1 MIIVLQGFAL
11 GSLYG
16 WTNGPGVDAGGAAV
30 TAAITGKLVR
40 PILTHYTN
48 ITTSWWWLALL
59 SALGGR

>member
-1 MIIVLQGFAL
+1 MIVAIGHPLSGFW
-11 GSLYG
+11 S
-16 WTNGPGVDAGGAAV
+16 PGVAGAPPPPGP
-30 TAAITGKLVR
+30 TIITGKLVR